1 MTTFIISGLLITTI
15 LAIATYLTIWS
26 RRPTNAR
33 LLSIVLLVP
42 LSLMAFGAIGINLGN
57 PSICW
62 SGYNIP
68 TGKLD
73 VLGFKVIKNDRI
85 FLTLDTG
92 RREPFTC
99 SIPYSNSNAEG
110 LEGAKRAG
118 TKSKFEGKG
127 TGGSGSGLM
136 EPDGIILPDAVPP
149 LPDKPSDTDQSIS
162 L

>member
-1 MTTFIISGLLITTI
+1 MTLYIISGLIITLILVI
-15 LAIATYLTIWS
+15 STYITIWS

-33 LLSIVLLVP
+33 LLAIVLLVP
-42 LSLMAFGAIGINLGN
+42 LSLLAFGTVAINLGN

-73 VLGFKVIKNDRI
+73 VLGFKVIRNDRI

-99 SIPYSNSNAEG
+99 SIPFSNANAEG
-110 LEGAKRAG
+110 LEGAKRNG
-118 TKSKFEGKG
+118 QKSKFEGKG
-127 TGGSGSGLM
+127 TGGGSEGFM

-149 LPDKPSDTDQSIS
+149 LPNKPTDTDETIT